1 MNINILNE
9 FRVKIKM
16 IRRKLSRIEVTLDD
30 TKELDDLFAKALP
43 STTLAPNLPLNNI
56 PITTS
61 KLNTNLFYEKLMN
74 RKGDLTKLETATTS
88 TNANNASINNNNNNA
103 NDSNIGDR
111 SNDQQEL
118 ATGYNPSP
126 YNPSSRFQLN

>member
-1 MNINILNE
+1 
-9 FRVKIKM
+9 M

-43 STTLAPNLPLNNI
+43 STTLAPNLPINNI

-61 KLNTNLFYEKLMN
+61 KLNTNLFYEKFLN
-74 RKGDLTKLETATTS
+74 RKSDLTKLEIASTSSSANAAATS
-88 TNANNASINNNNNNA
+88 NNNNT
-103 NDSNIGDR
+103 NDSNAGDK
-111 SNDQQEL
+111 STDQPEL